1 MSRRDRGAWTTVP
14 HEADSP
20 RLLQPAVSGCTHPL
34 DPLGEG
40 DVELTVLMPCLDEAL
55 TVRTCVEKA
64 HAYLRSR
71 GISGEVLI
79 ADNGS
84 TDGSQ
89 ALAAA
94 AGARVVAIPHRGY
107 GAALMGGIAAA
118 KGRFV
123 IMGDA
128 DDSYDFTHLD
138 PFVDALRGGFKLVV
152 GNRFQGGIRP
162 GAMPLLNRY
171 LGNPA
176 LTFIGRWLFASP
188 VGDFHCGLRGFERRA
203 MLELELR
210 AEGMEF
216 ASEMVVKASLARL
229 RIGEVP
235 TTLSPDGRDRRPHLR
250 PWRDGWR
257 HLRFMLL
264 RSPQWLFLYPGLAL
278 TLLGLTGGAVLAV
291 RPVSLFGVMTLDI
304 DALLYCAVAAIVGL
318 QISFFGL
325 FAMALARKMRLPLA
339 GRFAGTVLKLASLER
354 SIVIGVC
361 LIVFGGAGA
370 TYGVIRWGHTSFG
383 ALVPGEIMRITIP
396 SVTAIAL
403 GVQIVFGAFLLGFIE
418 ELL

>member
-1 MSRRDRGAWTTVP
+1 MSDA
-14 HEADSP
+14 
-20 RLLQPAVSGCTHPL
+20 
-34 DPLGEG
+34 
-40 DVELTVLMPCLDEAL
+40 VELTVLMPCLNEAL
-55 TVRTCVEKA
+55 TVQTCVAKA
-64 HAYLRSR
+64 HGYLEHR
-71 GISGEVLI
+71 GISGEVLV

-94 AGARVVAIPHRGY
+94 AGARVVAIGRKGY
-107 GAALMGGIAAA
+107 GAALIGGIAAA
-118 KGRFV
+118 RGRFV

-128 DDSYDFTHLD
+128 DDSYDFANLD

-152 GNRFQGGIRP
+152 GNRFRGGIRP
-162 GAMPLLNRY
+162 GRDAIAQPLRRQSRAHLHRSMAFC
-171 LGNPA
+171 LAGRGFSLRTARFRARAILA
-176 LTFIGRWLFASP
+176 L
-188 VGDFHCGLRGFERRA
+188 GLRA
-203 MLELELR
+203 D
-210 AEGMEF
+210 GMEF
-216 ASEMVVKASLARL
+216 ASEMVVKASLAGL

-235 TTLSPDGRDRRPHLR
+235 TTLSPDGRGRRPHLR

-278 TLLGLTGGAVLAV
+278 TLFGLAGGAVLAV
-291 RPVSLFGVMTLDI
+291 RPLSLFGLITLDI

-325 FAMALARKMRLPLA
+325 FAMALARKMNLPLA
-339 GRFAGTVLKLASLER
+339 RRYGVTLLKLAPLER
-354 SIVIGVC
+354 SILVGVC
-361 LIVFGGAGA
+361 LIAAGA
-370 TYGVIRWGHTSFG
+370 AGAIYAVVRWGHTSFG

-403 GVQIVFGAFLLGFIE
+403 GTQIVFGAFLLGFIE
-418 ELL
+418 TELL

>member
-1 MSRRDRGAWTTVP
+1 
-14 HEADSP
+14 
-20 RLLQPAVSGCTHPL
+20 
-34 DPLGEG
+34 
-40 DVELTVLMPCLDEAL
+40 MPCLDEAL
-55 TVRTCVEKA
+55 TVQTCVEKA
-64 HAYLRSR
+64 RAYLRSR
-71 GISGEVLI
+71 GISGEVLV

-89 ALAAA
+89 TLAEA
-94 AGARVVAIPHRGY
+94 AGARVVAIPSKGY
-107 GAALMGGIAAA
+107 GAALIGGIAAA
-118 KGRFV
+118 RGRFV

-188 VGDFHCGLRGFERRA
+188 VGDFHCGLRGFDRRA
-203 MLELELR
+203 ILELELR
-210 AEGMEF
+210 ADGMEF
-216 ASEMVVKASLARL
+216 ASEMVVKASLAGL

-235 TTLSPDGRDRRPHLR
+235 TTLSPDGRGRPPHLR

-278 TLLGLTGGAVLAV
+278 TLFGLAGGAVLAAH
-291 RPVSLFGVMTLDI
+291 PVSFFGLLTLDI

-325 FAMALARKMRLPLA
+325 FAMALARRMKLPMA
-339 GRFAGTVLKLASLER
+339 GRFAGTLLKLASLER
-354 SIVIGVC
+354 SILVGGC
-361 LIVFGGAGA
+361 LIVLGVVGA
-370 TYGVIRWGHTSFG
+370 TYAVIRWGHTSFG

-418 ELL
+418 IELL